1 MPRSAP
7 ARRLL
12 RAGCAACVLAS
23 AGVAGAFGTAAAENE
38 PFWREGQPPVLTPQP
53 APGDGQAA
61 LVASFAAAWRAAGQP
76 RLAALWERAFDD
88 RLSEFQ
94 TDFRLSASENRWRA
108 EDIEGD
114 GRNGRSE
121 AQAVGETVLRVES
134 ARDEAGRPSPLSET
148 DRFRMEAGFTRAFLE
163 AGAAL
168 VDRAAAMRIL
178 HAERAAGDPPDRIDD
193 RQRVET
199 EALRAHAD
207 MILEIAAASETGGA
221 AFRVSVIDLRTGALA
236 ARLFADAGALD
247 WQDADKGEWRAVRGG
262 YTRVR
267 EGDHAD
273 FEEKGRVL
281 ALRTM
286 EELLRAWR

>member
-1 MPRSAP
+1 MSRSASL
-7 ARRLL
+7 RRVL
-12 RAGCAACVLAS
+12 RAGCAACVLA
-23 AGVAGAFGTAAAENE
+23 GGGAGTAAAEGE
-38 PFWREGQPPVLTPQP
+38 PFWREGQPPVLTPEAAP
-53 APGDGQAA
+53 ADGQAA
-61 LVASFAAAWRAAGQP
+61 LVARFGGAWRAAGQP
-76 RLAALWERAFDD
+76 RFAVLWERAFDD

-94 TDFRLSASENRWRA
+94 TDVRLTASENRWRA
-108 EDIEGD
+108 EDAEGNGQD
-114 GRNGRSE
+114 GRSE
-121 AQAVGETVLRVES
+121 TRATGETVLRMEV
-134 ARDEAGRPSPLSET
+134 ARDDAGRPSRLSET
-148 DRFRMEAGFTRAFLE
+148 DRLRMEAGFARAFLE

-178 HAERAAGDPPDRIDD
+178 HAERAAGDPPRRIDD

-207 MILEIAAASETGGA
+207 MILEIAAASEAGGA
-221 AFRVSVIDLRTGALA
+221 AFRVSAIDLRTGALA
-236 ARLFADAGALD
+236 ARLFADAGALA
-247 WQDADKGEWRAVRGG
+247 WQGADEGEWRAVRGG
-262 YTRVR
+262 YTRAK